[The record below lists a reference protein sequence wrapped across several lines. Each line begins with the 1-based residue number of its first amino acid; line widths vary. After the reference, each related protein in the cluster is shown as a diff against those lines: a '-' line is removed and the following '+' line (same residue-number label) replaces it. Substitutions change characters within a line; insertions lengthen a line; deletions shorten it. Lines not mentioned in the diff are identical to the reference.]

1 MERRPKHAP
10 MRRFTP
16 PAASRAIGNYR
27 TQFAVADIPRCPQNP
42 DLAETWLRLGQD
54 LAET

>member
-1 MERRPKHAP
+1 

>member
-1 MERRPKHAP
+1 

-27 TQFAVADIPRCPQNP
+27 AKFAVADIPRCPQN
-42 DLAETWLRLGQD
+42 QD
-54 LAET
+54 LAKT

>member
-1 MERRPKHAP
+1 MAP

-27 TQFAVADIPRCPQNP
+27 CEFAISGARANRKNPFKNKRQNRAAKP
-42 DLAETWLRLGQD
+42 NTEPSVN
-54 LAET
+54 